1 MQDRKIEI
9 NRTDDVALVRFGL
22 SSICAGNDVD
32 EISQT
37 LRSYVCQNHPP
48 KVVVDFANVRFFSS
62 QMLGLL
68 VDLWKK
74 LRGFGGLLVISGIDP
89 QLYRVFRITNLD
101 KIFAFAPDWQAA
113 MAMTQQN

>member
-1 MQDRKIEI
+1 MQDKIEI
-9 NRTDDVALVRFGL
+9 NRTQDVALVRFGL

-37 LRSYVCQNHPP
+37 LRSYVSRNHPP
-48 KVVVDFANVRFFSS
+48 TIVIDFTNVRFFSS
-62 QMLGLL
+62 QVLGLL

-74 LRGFGGLLVISGIDP
+74 LKTFGGLLIISGIDP

-101 KIFAFAPDWQAA
+101 KIFSFAPDSQAA
-113 MAMTQQN
+113 LDMISKN

>member
-1 MQDRKIEI
+1 MQDGKIEI
-9 NRTDDVALVRFGL
+9 NRTDDVAVVRFGL
-22 SSICAGNDVD
+22 PSICACNDVE

-37 LRSYVCQNHPP
+37 LRSYVCHHHPP
-48 KVVVDFANVRFFSS
+48 KVVVDFSNVRFFSS

-74 LRGFGGLLVISGIDP
+74 LKGFGGFLVISGIDP

-101 KIFAFAPDWQAA
+101 KIFAFAPDSQAA
-113 MAMTQQN
+113 MAMAQQN

>member
-1 MQDRKIEI
+1 MHDKIEI
-9 NRTDDVALVRFGL
+9 NRTQDVALVRFGL

-37 LRSYVCQNHPP
+37 LRTYLSHNPPP
-48 KVVVDFANVRFFSS
+48 KIVVDFTNVRFFSS

-74 LRGFGGLLVISGIDP
+74 LKTVGGLLIISGIDP

-101 KIFAFAPDWQAA
+101 KIFSFAPDSQSALD
-113 MAMTQQN
+113 MIHKN